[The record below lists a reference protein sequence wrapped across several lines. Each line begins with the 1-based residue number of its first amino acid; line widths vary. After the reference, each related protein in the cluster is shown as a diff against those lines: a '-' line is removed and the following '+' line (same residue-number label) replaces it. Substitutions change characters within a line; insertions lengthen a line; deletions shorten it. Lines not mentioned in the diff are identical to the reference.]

1 MKQRILIT
9 GISKGIGRAIAED
22 LNSKGFEV
30 YGTSRNVERIQNK
43 IKGIHYLELNLSS
56 EESIL
61 KCFQSLPEIDVVIN
75 NAGQSQMGP
84 AENITN
90 EKVREIFEVNFFG
103 TILLTKLFA
112 QRMRE
117 TGAGKIINIGT
128 LSGHFAMPFQST
140 YGSSKI
146 ALTTWSLCL
155 RKEMKPFGVHITM
168 VEPFYINSGIQLEYI
183 CPRDSAYKASADH
196 VYKRR
201 NEKMDAAVS
210 PQELVQTIN
219 EIIRTKNPKGIYV
232 SEKKGR
238 VFRFVKRFLSDS
250 AVEKLT
256 LKSLGLRY

>member
-30 YGTSRNVERIQNK
+30 FGTSRSIEKIQNR
-43 IKGIHYLELNLSS
+43 IEGVHYLELNLSS
-56 EESIL
+56 EESIAR
-61 KCFQSLPEIDVVIN
+61 CFESLPEIDLVIN

-84 AENITN
+84 AENISN

-103 TILLTKLFA
+103 TIFLTKLFA

-117 TGAGKIINIGT
+117 RGSGKIVNIGT

-155 RKEMKPFGVHITM
+155 RKEMKPFGVHIVM

-183 CPRDSAYKASADH
+183 CPEDSAYKESADH
-196 VYKRR
+196 VYRRR
-201 NEKMDAAVS
+201 NEKMGAAVS
-210 PQELVQTIN
+210 PAELVQTIN
-219 EIIRTKNPKGIYV
+219 EILNTKNPKGIYV
-232 SEKKGR
+232 SERKGR
-238 VFRFVKRFLSDS
+238 VFRFVKRFLADS
-250 AVEKLT
+250 TIEKLT
-256 LKSLGLRY
+256 LKSLGLKY